1 MKIAISKGGFIMTD
15 ILMAEDTINF
25 ISDSTLDKK
34 GKRGKFYIMCGLI
47 EAKCNRKY
55 NKLIKEHVIKD
66 NHIKDG
72 RAILKGT
79 RITVEDV
86 LYIAREA
93 QINDEK
99 NWQEYIFKEYPSIQ
113 NQEQILAA
121 VVYFIKHEIST
132 INIISGVLLSKV

>member
-1 MKIAISKGGFIMTD
+1 
-15 ILMAEDTINF
+15 
-25 ISDSTLDKK
+25 
-34 GKRGKFYIMCGLI
+34 
-47 EAKCNRKY
+47 
-55 NKLIKEHVIKD
+55 
-66 NHIKDG
+66 
-72 RAILKGT
+72 
-79 RITVEDV
+79 